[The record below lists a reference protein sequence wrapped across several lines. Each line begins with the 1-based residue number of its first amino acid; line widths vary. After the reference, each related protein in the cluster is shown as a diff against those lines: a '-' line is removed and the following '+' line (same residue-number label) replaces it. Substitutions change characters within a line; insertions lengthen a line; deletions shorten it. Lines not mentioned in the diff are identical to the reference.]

1 MRYTLMCCCLI
12 LALPATASEIYRW
25 VDDQGVVHYTDR
37 PDRQGVERLTV
48 RVSKPSEA
56 TPRVSAQPRAQ
67 GELMADDADAEQEAL
82 AAAVREANC
91 QSASQRLQ
99 SLQAAPRLYREGAG
113 GAREYLDNA
122 EIERVLAEAAELVE
136 AWCD

>member
-1 MRYTLMCCCLI
+1 
-12 LALPATASEIYRW
+12 
-25 VDDQGVVHYTDR
+25 
-37 PDRQGVERLTV
+37 
-48 RVSKPSEA
+48 
-56 TPRVSAQPRAQ
+56 
-67 GELMADDADAEQEAL
+67 MADADAEQEVL

-91 QSASQRLQ
+91 QSASQHLQ
-99 SLQAAPRLYREGAG
+99 SLQTAPRLYREGAG